1 MHDLFYLL
9 LSLMLIALF
18 GPLLF
23 LYDWHF
29 FACAPHA
36 RELVKTFHVR
46 TFSCVKSL
54 ECPDILSLAELLM
67 WKYSPL
73 RTRMV
78 RGSKRLAQTSS
89 CIIEIVSIVSQRQSL
104 SCNWV

>member
-1 MHDLFYLL
+1 
-9 LSLMLIALF
+9 MLIALF

-36 RELVKTFHVR
+36 RELVETFR

-54 ECPDILSLAELLM
+54 DCLEFLRLAELLLWM
-67 WKYSPL
+67 YAPL
-73 RTRMV
+73 RTHMV
-78 RGSKRLAQTSS
+78 RGGQRLAQTL
-89 CIIEIVSIVSQRQSL
+89 CIIEIVGDVVSQRQSL
-104 SCNWV
+104 SCNRV

>member
-1 MHDLFYLL
+1 
-9 LSLMLIALF
+9 MLIALF

-54 ECPDILSLAELLM
+54 DCLEFLRLAELLLWM
-67 WKYSPL
+67 YAPL
-73 RTRMV
+73 RTHMV
-78 RGSKRLAQTSS
+78 RGSQRLAQTLL
-89 CIIEIVSIVSQRQSL
+89 CIIEIVGDVVSQRQSL
-104 SCNWV
+104 SCNRV